1 MAHKALVIAFGLIV
15 AASPVAASQP
25 EEPVLEGA
33 PAGGPDAKYCMHVE
47 PATGSR
53 VEAVRCW
60 TRAEWAEQ
68 GVDVDRDW
76 AKEGVSV
83 IA

>member
-1 MAHKALVIAFGLIV
+1 MAHKALAIALGMII
-15 AASPVAASQP
+15 AAPPVAASQP
-25 EEPVLEGA
+25 QEPVGEGA
-33 PAGGPDAKYCMHVE
+33 PAAGPDAKYCMHVE
-47 PATGSR
+47 ANTGSR

-76 AKEGVSV
+76 AREGVAV